1 MPILLRCHKGFG
13 PAVTG
18 TALVAADNFSA
29 RYDLDRG
36 KGVFSRPSHKLTGQS
51 YVDRILVLG
60 TAKGGVATAWMLHDM
75 AARGLVPR
83 GLIFNRVNPI
93 LAQGA
98 AFGGVA
104 LVDRFA
110 GDVTQIFHT
119 GDELRVD
126 PSAGLVEIL
135 NRDAYI
141 PYKECRANPEDS
153 DVDHLPLCAASR
165 ADRMEIRRQ

>member
-1 MPILLRCHKGFG
+1 MPIQLRCHKGIG
-13 PAVTG
+13 PSVTG

-29 RYDLDRG
+29 RYDLDRS
-36 KGVFSRPSHKLTGQS
+36 KGVFSRPSHELAGLS
-51 YVDRILVLG
+51 YVGRILVLD
-60 TAKGGVATAWMLHDM
+60 TTKGGVATAWMLHDM

-110 GDVTQIFHT
+110 GDVTQIFRA

-135 NRDAYI
+135 NRDT
-141 PYKECRANPEDS
+141 
-153 DVDHLPLCAASR
+153 
-165 ADRMEIRRQ
+165 